1 MKRLTK
7 KEEVIM
13 DWFWNKGPMC
23 VKELQDLYPDPKP
36 HFNTLSTQVRTL
48 ESNGYVSHKDLGS
61 TFQYFASMTKKE
73 YGEMNIDS
81 LVGKCFGMS
90 YLNAVSTLVKE
101 EKISIDELKGLIE
114 QIESGKEKIQKRKR
128 GK

>member
-1 MKRLTK
+1 
-7 KEEVIM
+7 M
-13 DWFWNKGPMC
+13 DWFWSKGPMC

-48 ESNGYVSHKDLGS
+48 ESNGYVGHKDLGS
-61 TFQYFASMTKKE
+61 TFQYFASMSKRE
-73 YGEMNIDS
+73 YGEMNIDN

-114 QIESGKEKIQKRKR
+114 QIESGK
-128 GK
+128 